1 MVLFLS
7 LSIKQTIPIME
18 QPTQTYYQ
26 LNRGRILAKYAEK
39 KADLIAY
46 QILIEKQ
53 QSYNAM
59 YYQKN
64 KTQILLNKTQK
75 VCCLICRRIVAERQ
89 MTPHKKTAVCKS
101 NV

>member
-1 MVLFLS
+1 
-7 LSIKQTIPIME
+7 ME
-18 QPTQTYYQ
+18 QPTPSYYQ
-26 LNRGRILAKYAEK
+26 LNKDRIRQRYAEK

>member
-1 MVLFLS
+1 
-7 LSIKQTIPIME
+7 ME

-26 LNRGRILAKYAEK
+26 LNKDRIRQRYAEK

-59 YYQKN
+59 YYQRN
-64 KTQILLNKTQK
+64 REEILLNKTQK
-75 VCCLICRRIVAERQ
+75 VCCLICHRIIAERQ
-89 MTPHKKTAVCKS
+89 LTPHRKTAICKS
-101 NV
+101 KV